1 MKYPRSYIE
10 EIRNRL
16 KVSDV
21 VRLKVNLKKR
31 GKEFIG
37 LSPFKNEKTPSFTVN
52 DEKGF
57 YHCFSTGEHG
67 NIFDF
72 LMKLDNVNF
81 GEAVKTLAQRAG
93 MQPYRFTKEDEKI
106 EKENLKIQKLFEVYF
121 KQCKEDLF
129 NQYKDSHLKY
139 LIDRGLSV
147 ETINYFKLGFCENS
161 KKIQNIL
168 FEHGYTADE
177 LLKSGMYYKK
187 DDSEELVNRFK
198 NRIIFPIQ
206 NYYNNFIGCGGRTVL
221 SNALA
226 KYINS
231 PETDYFK
238 KGFNLYNLNNGKKES
253 LNSNNLILVE
263 GYMDAVSLFNKGVKN
278 VAATLGTAITTS
290 QINLAWK
297 NFDKIIICFDGDQ
310 SGIDASYR
318 AAERILKILKPG
330 KDVYFAKIPN
340 GQDPDDFVNQFGK
353 QGFSELINQSK
364 DLVDII
370 FSHNAINVNKSK
382 PTDIALLEKKLFN
395 LAEEIEDLTSK
406 KYIKN
411 SFKNK
416 IFENIIRKKNQN
428 IQSREE
434 IKRASV
440 RLMFSKEEILE
451 LSLINLILNYP
462 EFSESKIEDISL
474 LDFNFKDNSIFL
486 SELVNALVNEN
497 IKTKEDL
504 RKKLIINFETLIK
517 KIDMYSNNKG
527 IIMNLNKESFNSFY
541 NDYLDELSLIKKNKK
556 LSSLESE
563 LAKNPD
569 EAIYERYIA
578 LKNS

>member
-106 EKENLKIQKLFEVYF
+106 EKENLKIQKLFEVFF

-364 DLVDII
+364 DLVDIM

-411 SFKNK
+411 FFKNK